1 MPKNKTDRILL
12 AVMAVLV
19 VAFIFVI
26 KDLFVQRVVEAGDK
40 APDFRVTTENGRTI
54 TRDDFGGK
62 VLVLNFWATWC
73 PPCVEETPSLSQF
86 ARSVEKDGIVVL
98 AVSIDKSEQAYKQ
111 FLRQMQPGFLTSR
124 DPEAE
129 IPARFGTF
137 KWPETYIIDRD
148 GRVRQKY
155 ISNRNWMDP
164 AIMSEIR
171 SAM

>member
-1 MPKNKTDRILL
+1 MPKSRTERVLL
-12 AVMAVLV
+12 GVMAVLV
-19 VAFIFVI
+19 VAFIFVT

-40 APDFRVTTENGRTI
+40 APDFRVTTEDGKTI

-73 PPCVEETPSLSQF
+73 PPCVEETPSLSEF
-86 ARSVEKDGIVVL
+86 ARQTAKDGVVVL
-98 AVSIDKSEQAYKQ
+98 AVSIDKSEQAYRR
-111 FLRQMQPGFLTSR
+111 FLQQVRPGFLTTR
-124 DPEAE
+124 DPEAD
-129 IPARFGTF
+129 IPTRFGTF
-137 KWPETYIIDRD
+137 KWPETYVIDRQ

-155 ISNRNWMDP
+155 ISNRNWTDP

>member
-12 AVMAVLV
+12 GVMAVLV

-26 KDLFVQRVVEAGDK
+26 KDLFVQRVVEAGEK
-40 APDFRVTTENGRTI
+40 APNFRVTTENGRTI

-73 PPCVEETPSLSQF
+73 PPCVEETPSLSEF
-86 ARSVEKDGIVVL
+86 ARTAAKDGVVVL
-98 AVSIDKSEQAYKQ
+98 AVSVDKSEPAYKQ
-111 FLRQMQPGFLTSR
+111 FLQQMKPAFLTAR

-129 IPARFGTF
+129 IPARFGSF
-137 KWPETYIIDRD
+137 KWPETYVIDTS
-148 GRVRQKY
+148 GRVRHKY

-164 AIMSEIR
+164 AIMTEIR